1 MEPGEKYPGEFAKW
15 SEEDWLDFRVPEGEE
30 SVKIW
35 TYREKVKTGKP
46 RAVIVLNHGLNSHSG
61 SFGLIAQKLAE
72 AGLEAV
78 AMDIRCYGKSKG
90 IKRGQYNSTDTL
102 ISDNVK
108 FVERVRDEYPSI
120 PLFVLGASLGGY
132 ISLRTSLACPFIAGM
147 ILLVPAVQPIPQFF
161 TKPLIKN
168 FFISISG
175 LVSWLP
181 VPEGKATNLWARIE
195 AVYENDINDP
205 LFYRGGLIFGTGQA
219 IVTGMDRLHEN
230 LGLVK
235 SPMIVFR
242 AGVEYM
248 VNNEAI

>member
-78 AMDIRCYGKSKG
+78 AMDIRCYGKSQG

-132 ISLRTSLACPFIAGM
+132 ITLRTSLACPFIAGM

-175 LVSWLP
+175 LV
-181 VPEGKATNLWARIE
+181 
-195 AVYENDINDP
+195 
-205 LFYRGGLIFGTGQA
+205 
-219 IVTGMDRLHEN
+219 
-230 LGLVK
+230 
-235 SPMIVFR
+235 
-242 AGVEYM
+242 
-248 VNNEAI
+248 